1 MDVLRRRII
10 SGVIYGSVTLMVV
23 YVGGVLFGAAVLAVA
38 ILAGREYQ
46 RMVSRGG
53 YRPLYALQFGLTAFF
68 VAGAAF
74 LTPELILE
82 GLALALVASLA
93 WQLGSREHG
102 GRPFLD
108 WALSLGGA
116 LYVGLLSSQF
126 VALRNLPGG
135 LGWTLLV
142 LFPTWICDS
151 FAYLFGR
158 VWGKHP
164 FFEWISPKK
173 TWEGAVAGWIGGT
186 GTALVI
192 GHMLGL
198 SVPLA
203 LALGV
208 AISVAA
214 TFGDLVESMIK
225 RQVGVKDSGSL
236 LPGHGGILDRIDSL
250 LFVGVVVRC
259 FVSGVIGT

>member
-1 MDVLRRRII
+1 
-10 SGVIYGSVTLMVV
+10 
-23 YVGGVLFGAAVLAVA
+23 
-38 ILAGREYQ
+38 
-46 RMVSRGG
+46 
-53 YRPLYALQFGLTAFF
+53 
-68 VAGAAF
+68 
-74 LTPELILE
+74 
-82 GLALALVASLA
+82 
-93 WQLGSREHG
+93 
-102 GRPFLD
+102 
-108 WALSLGGA
+108 
-116 LYVGLLSSQF
+116 VGLLFSQF

-236 LPGHGGILDRIDSL
+236 LPGHGGILDRMDSL
-250 LFVGVVVRC
+250 LFAGVVVRC
-259 FVSGVIGT
+259 FVFGVIGA